1 MLDLLA
7 ATPVLTLVLVM
18 AAGSALG
25 ALRLGPLRLGAA
37 GALFIG
43 LAVGALD
50 PRLGEGLDLLQAVGL
65 ALFVYTTGL
74 AAGASVLRD
83 LRTQTRLL
91 LAASVLLVLTGALAL
106 GAGSLLG
113 LSPGLLGGM
122 VSGMTTASPALDT
135 ATRALDGSPE
145 PAVGFAIAYPVGVIV
160 ALLVLSAV
168 GRRPLP
174 GRRDPA
180 PASAAGLRTAT
191 VELDRALRVQEIP
204 GIAARAGARGG
215 QLRMS
220 YLLRDGAV
228 RVALPEDDLRVGD
241 HLLLV
246 GAPEA
251 IDRAVSHL
259 GRLAPGDLADD
270 RSVVDYR
277 RWVVSNPEVAG
288 RTVAQL
294 RIPSRFGGI
303 ITRVRRGDRDLLALP
318 DMRLQL
324 GDRVRVVVPRER
336 MGELSSLFGDSERRI
351 TEVDWI
357 SVGLGIALGILAGLV
372 SIPLG
377 GGASLALG
385 AAAGPLVV
393 GLVLG
398 RLERTG
404 PLIWTIPGSAN
415 LTIRQLG
422 LVLFL
427 ATVGL
432 ASGESFA
439 ETAPSRT
446 GLLVALLA
454 AGLTAASLLALWG
467 VGRWAGMSAP
477 RTLGALAG
485 FIGQPVLMGHVAT
498 FTDDERAES
507 GYSALF
513 AVGMV
518 VKILVVQLIVLW

>member
-1 MLDLLA
+1 MLKRADRA
-7 ATPVLTLVLVM
+7 ETWTYAETVTGTSPSRSGDVPV
-18 AAGSALG
+18 
-25 ALRLGPLRLGAA
+25 
-37 GALFIG
+37 
-43 LAVGALD
+43 
-50 PRLGEGLDLLQAVGL
+50 
-65 ALFVYTTGL
+65 
-74 AAGASVLRD
+74 
-83 LRTQTRLL
+83 
-91 LAASVLLVLTGALAL
+91 
-106 GAGSLLG
+106 
-113 LSPGLLGGM
+113 
-122 VSGMTTASPALDT
+122 TTA
-135 ATRALDGSPE
+135 
-145 PAVGFAIAYPVGVIV
+145 AV
-160 ALLVLSAV
+160 
-168 GRRPLP
+168 
-174 GRRDPA
+174 
-180 PASAAGLRTAT
+180 
-191 VELDRALRVQEIP
+191 E
-204 GIAARAGARGG
+204 
-215 QLRMS
+215 
-220 YLLRDGAV
+220 
-228 RVALPEDDLRVGD
+228 
-241 HLLLV
+241 
-246 GAPEA
+246 
-251 IDRAVSHL
+251 RAVADLDH
-259 GRLAPGDLADD
+259 RAAHDLARD

-277 RWVVSNPEVAG
+277 RWIVSNPEVAG

-303 ITRVRRGDRDLLALP
+303 ITRVRRGNRDLLAQP

-357 SVGLGIALGILAGLV
+357 SVGLGIGLGILAGLV
-372 SIPLG
+372 SVPLG
-377 GGASLALG
+377 GGVAVGLG

-404 PLIWTIPGSAN
+404 PLIWTIPGAAN

-432 ASGESFA
+432 ASGEAFA
-439 ETAPSRT
+439 STALTLT
-446 GLLVALLA
+446 GLRVVLLA
-454 AGLTAASLLALWG
+454 AALTAASLLALWG
-467 VGRWAGMSAP
+467 IGGLARMSAP

-498 FTDDERAES
+498 LTDDERAES